1 MRISDG
7 SSDLCSSDLMA
18 YLVTGGLHATLPR
31 MVCIQENG
39 SANRGVICEEARH
52 LRRGGE
58 AALIEPDAKPNFNQR
73 EDVSD
78 WGKAETEKFPK
89 LVGVLLGLGI
99 HEIGRA
105 HV

>member
-1 MRISDG
+1 
-7 SSDLCSSDLMA
+7 
-18 YLVTGGLHATLPR
+18 

-39 SANRGVICEEARH
+39 SANRGVIGEEARH

-78 WGKAETEKFPK
+78 WGKDETAKFPK
-89 LVGVLLGLGI
+89 LGGVLLGLGI
-99 HEIGRA
+99 HRSEVRRVGTGCVCTCSSRWLPS
-105 HV
+105 HYNKHTLH